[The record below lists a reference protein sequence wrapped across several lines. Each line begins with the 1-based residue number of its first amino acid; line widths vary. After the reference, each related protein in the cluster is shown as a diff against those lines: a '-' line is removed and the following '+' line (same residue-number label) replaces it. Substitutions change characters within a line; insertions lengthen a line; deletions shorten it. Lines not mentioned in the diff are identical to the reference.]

1 MGLAWLADDAVALS
15 SHLGAIHR
23 HQKRQN
29 QIMSCCFF
37 FLISC
42 YFQNFNGISPVSWV
56 SSYHHFLCLGNCCCW
71 IVNRC
76 GDFLG
81 ISMYWE
87 CLLGSN
93 IWNKI
98 FIAIPNPS
106 MKFQVLWIWYSYP
119 LIVQHASGKSTT
131 YRWLWHSNLHFF
143 RGFPLVWL
151 PRGQGVSTQCQMPN
165 HPRNTYEGGIIT

>member
-106 MKFQVLWIWYSYP
+106 MKFEVLWIWYP
-119 LIVQHASGKSTT
+119 LIVQHASGPVENPPLIDDCGIQTSI
-131 YRWLWHSNLHFF
+131 FF
-143 RGFPLVWL
+143 GVFRSFDCQGAKGFP
-151 PRGQGVSTQCQMPN
+151 PNAKCQTIPGTPMKG
-165 HPRNTYEGGIIT
+165 E